1 MLGNVSFLACLVTV
15 APALHLDPVH
25 SVEYERGR
33 TRPLA
38 WWVRYPTLEKAT
50 KVAQALG
57 NARLVCVRAGGR
69 QPCG

>member
-1 MLGNVSFLACLVTV
+1 MPRDSGTCFASG
-15 APALHLDPVH
+15 PVH

-57 NARLVCVRAGGR
+57 NARLVSV
-69 QPCG
+69 CGSAAAMRVT